1 MEEVKEIAKLVLKQ
15 GRKRKGVL
23 VTPEKEKKN

>member
-15 GRKRKGVL
+15 GRKRKGIL
-23 VTPEKEKKN
+23 VIPEKEKKN